1 MSNCPVCGAMVFG
14 QYNTPCDS
22 VCTRARNNGRS
33 RYAQL
38 TAEAKA
44 LPYPDKR
51 NAIAANEESVFLK
64 RDPNVQITLLP

>member
-1 MSNCPVCGAMVFG
+1 MSNHCTVCGARLRMS
-14 QYNTPCDS
+14 TADICDS
-22 VCTRARNNGRS
+22 VCTRARANGRS

-51 NAIAANEESVFLK
+51 NDS
-64 RDPNVQITLLP
+64 RDMDRPFPNIGGQ

>member
-1 MSNCPVCGAMVFG
+1 MSNHCVVCGARLRMSTA
-14 QYNTPCDS
+14 NICDS
-22 VCTRARNNGRS
+22 VCTRARSNGRS

-51 NAIAANEESVFLK
+51 NDS
-64 RDPNVQITLLP
+64 RDMDRPFPNIGGQ

>member
-1 MSNCPVCGAMVFG
+1 MSNHCVVCGARLRMS
-14 QYNTPCDS
+14 TADICDS

-44 LPYPDKR
+44 LPYPEKR
-51 NAIAANEESVFLK
+51 NDS
-64 RDPNVQITLLP
+64 RDMDMPFPNIGGQ

>member
-1 MSNCPVCGAMVFG
+1 MSTADI
-14 QYNTPCDS
+14 CDS
-22 VCTRARNNGRS
+22 VCTRARANGRS

-51 NAIAANEESVFLK
+51 NDS
-64 RDPNVQITLLP
+64 RDMDRPFPNIGGQ

>member
-51 NAIAANEESVFLK
+51 NDS
-64 RDPNVQITLLP
+64 RDMDMPFPNIGGQ

>member
-1 MSNCPVCGAMVFG
+1 MSNHCVVCGARILSST
-14 QYNTPCDS
+14 QILCDS
-22 VCTRARNNGRS
+22 ICTRARNNGLS

-51 NAIAANEESVFLK
+51 NDS
-64 RDPNVQITLLP
+64 RDMDRPFPNIGGQ